1 MQMAFQKDAVSCM
14 QPLLRDTQTQEQ
26 TQEVRISDGMPDIG
40 KILCCW
46 GQVILRGKEW
56 DADTTAVNGGT
67 MAWVQYLPEEGGD
80 PETVACWLP
89 FQMRWNLP
97 QTQQEGI
104 LLTQA
109 QLKSVDARS
118 TSARKMIV
126 RTNVSVLLQAME
138 KCQKQI
144 ALPDGLPEDVQLHTL
159 SYPVMLTAEAGEK
172 AFSLEEN
179 FSLQG
184 SGMQPEK
191 LCAYWMQ
198 PQITE
203 HRLMGDK
210 VVFRGNAALQTLCR
224 SQDGKYF
231 SGSYELPFSQYSELE
246 AEYGD
251 DAEAVFWPAITSLEA
266 ELEEGVIRVKA
277 GLTGQYEIRNRPV
290 IRVVT
295 DAYSP
300 YRDVDLQQEILEL
313 PGILESKKQLLHA
326 KSNTPAEGIQAV
338 AAQFL
343 PHGVTVAQTDT
354 DGQLTL
360 QGNFQNLLYDLEGAP
375 NACTGKWEQQLQIP
389 MGEGC
394 CLDARL
400 LPVGIAQSTM
410 LSGQLQ
416 QQIDLML
423 ETDTRMHT
431 GIPMVTAL
439 ELGELRQPDPGRPSL
454 ILRRAGKQ
462 CLWELAKASDS
473 TVEDIQKA
481 NDLTGEPEPE
491 QMLLIPVI

>member
-56 DADTTAVNGGT
+56 DADTAAVNGGT

-144 ALPDGLPEDVQLHTL
+144 ALPDGLPEDVHLHTL

-210 VVFRGNAALQTLCR
+210 VVFRGNAALQTLYR

-326 KSNTPAEGIQAV
+326 KSNTPTEGIQAV

-431 GIPMVTAL
+431 GIPMVTSW

-462 CLWELAKASDS
+462 CLWELAKASNS

>member
-1 MQMAFQKDAVSCM
+1 MQMAFQKDVISCM

-26 TQEVRISDGMPDIG
+26 TQEVRIGDGMPDIG
-40 KILCCW
+40 RILCCW

-56 DADTTAVNGGT
+56 DTDTAVVNGGT

-104 LLTQA
+104 LLTQV

-118 TSARKMIV
+118 TSARKMII

-138 KCQKQI
+138 TCQKEI
-144 ALPDGLPEDVQLHTL
+144 SLPDGLPEDVQLHTL

-172 AFSLEEN
+172 TFSLDES

-184 SGMQPEK
+184 NGMQPEK

-203 HRLMGDK
+203 YRLMGDK
-210 VVFRGNAALQTLCR
+210 AVFRGNASLQTLYR

-246 AEYGD
+246 SEYGD
-251 DAEAVFWPAITSLEA
+251 DADAVFWPAVTSLEA
-266 ELEEGVIRVKA
+266 ELEEGTIHVRA
-277 GLTGQYEIRNRPV
+277 GLTGQYEIRSRPV

-300 YRDVDLQQEILEL
+300 CRDVELKQQLLEL
-313 PGILESKKQLLHA
+313 PGILESKKQILHA
-326 KSNTPAEGIQAV
+326 KSNTPAEGIQA
-338 AAQFL
+338 AAVQFL
-343 PHGVTVAQTDT
+343 SHGIAIAPTDT
-354 DGQLTL
+354 GAQLTL

-375 NACTGKWEQQLQIP
+375 NACAGKWEQQLQIP

-394 CLDARL
+394 SIDARL
-400 LPVGIAQSTM
+400 LPTGIAQSTM

-416 QQIDLML
+416 QQADLIL
-423 ETDTRMHT
+423 ETDTRMNT
-431 GIPMVTAL
+431 GISMVTGL
-439 ELGELRQPDPGRPSL
+439 ELGELRQPDPDRPSL
-454 ILRRAGKQ
+454 ILRKAGAQ
-462 CLWELAKASDS
+462 SLWDLAKASGA

-481 NDLTGEPEPE
+481 NDLAGEPEPE
-491 QMLLIPVI
+491 QMLLIPVM